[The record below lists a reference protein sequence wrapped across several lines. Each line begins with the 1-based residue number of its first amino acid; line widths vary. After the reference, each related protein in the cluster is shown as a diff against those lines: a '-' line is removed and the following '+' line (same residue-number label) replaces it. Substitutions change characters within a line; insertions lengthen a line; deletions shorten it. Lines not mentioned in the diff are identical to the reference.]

1 VHVRFAEICIL
12 AGVIGGMA
20 ARNGST
26 RADLID
32 QPATVGLFTAS
43 SAIMYICLF
52 VVMSRGEAAQRVTR
66 RSSLHEPE
74 KKKAATLQDDASTK
88 KVEILFDYCTY
99 TKGGM

>member
-1 VHVRFAEICIL
+1 MHVRFAEICIL